1 MICPKCGSCVTGK
14 HFDGCVYGYICHT
27 CCHAWDETPENPPK
41 KRAYISITSG
51 KTDVLLTVSLSSSDP
66 CCIFDEIKTE
76 CGRHLK
82 QGDVINS
89 IQFLEVRE

>member
-1 MICPKCGSCVTGK
+1 MICPKCGSEIYKRLAGRYWCPM
-14 HFDGCVYGYICHT
+14 CGYQ
-27 CCHAWDETPENPPK
+27 DSEPLPNPPK

-51 KTDVLLTVSLSSSDP
+51 KTDVLLTVSLSNSDP
-66 CCIFDEIKTE
+66 CCILDEIKTE